1 MPTTTYAGWSKDKKL
16 FQKRCSVC
24 GWTLHD
30 LRRSFATNLAQ
41 LGVLPHVVERL
52 LDHRLGTIKTVTIQ
66 TDVAEVYNLANYLPE
81 MREAITVRENKF
93 EALLQQATFQLAAR
107 HGRVPDLSNPIG
119 GHDRIHLISPK

>member
-1 MPTTTYAGWSKDKKL
+1 M

-52 LDHRLGTIKTVTIQ
+52 LNHRLGTIKTVTIL

-81 MREAITVRENKF
+81 MREAITV
-93 EALLQQATFQLAAR
+93 
-107 HGRVPDLSNPIG
+107 
-119 GHDRIHLISPK
+119 